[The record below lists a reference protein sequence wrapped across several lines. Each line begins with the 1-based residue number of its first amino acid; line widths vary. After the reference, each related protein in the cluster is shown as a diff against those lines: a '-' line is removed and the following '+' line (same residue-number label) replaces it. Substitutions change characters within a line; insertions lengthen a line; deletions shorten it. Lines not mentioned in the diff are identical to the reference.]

1 MGWAL
6 RCAAL
11 LVGAVSVAVGLWPL
25 GVLCIIYVG
34 ATLRSRKS
42 TRMSASRGPALE
54 TRYLL
59 AAPLL
64 LLSAAAFLSGGT
76 FSPLVFLAAGIF
88 VLSRPTLTFRRP
100 STAVPVK
107 DSVLLRSKRLPFVW
121 HALAEVKPGAEAFPR
136 ALSSFTGTLLVYPAT
151 GRAYS
156 LATSYALSQGVAEA
170 KLLPQFRSPLHG
182 AYLFPLDG
190 KSAADT
196 LRRKLSPLR
205 LPQGDLTQ
213 SVPRASG
220 LIVLECDEG
229 VVHRAASFE
238 SAREAAFPTLPPRG
252 AAASSR
258 PLLWE
263 VLDAMGRTTHWP
275 DPDAFSSLLASVS
288 ATKGEPLGERLRA
301 LEGSEDNVN
310 VESLTGDSLVL
321 SRPQLRA
328 MFAIY
333 S

>member
-1 MGWAL
+1 VCRPSGRCRFGGSRSVAPRGAVHHL
-6 RCAAL
+6 RRGHPPVEEIHADECQPRASIRNTLPARRSSASAFRSRLPLWRDLLATGIPSGGDLRPLSAHPHLQAAL
-11 LVGAVSVAVGLWPL
+11 HGSPRQGL
-25 GVLCIIYVG
+25 GVAKVEAPPIRLARAG
-34 ATLRSRKS
+34 
-42 TRMSASRGPALE
+42 RG
-54 TRYLL
+54 
-59 AAPLL
+59 
-64 LLSAAAFLSGGT
+64 
-76 FSPLVFLAAGIF
+76 
-88 VLSRPTLTFRRP
+88 
-100 STAVPVK
+100 
-107 DSVLLRSKRLPFVW
+107 
-121 HALAEVKPGAEAFPR
+121 EAWRR